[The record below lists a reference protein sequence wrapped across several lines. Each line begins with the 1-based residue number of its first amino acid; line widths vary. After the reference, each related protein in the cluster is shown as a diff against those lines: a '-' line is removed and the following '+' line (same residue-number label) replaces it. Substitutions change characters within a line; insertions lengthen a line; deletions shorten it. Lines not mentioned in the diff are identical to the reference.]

1 MNENE
6 KIKRILI
13 FISPLKPQ
21 PIVDMVIEIGVSIW
35 DCAIF
40 ISISKLIN

>member
-6 KIKRILI
+6 KIKLILV

-21 PIVDMVIEIGVSIW
+21 PIAEYG
-35 DCAIF
+35 
-40 ISISKLIN
+40 N